1 MNQTLDI
8 FPLIQRKTDPSKL
21 LRWEGLVGV
30 GDDLR
35 DGERRQG
42 VPEHKADGDLGENRD
57 EGQGYK

>member
-35 DGERRQG
+35 DGERPQG
-42 VPEHKADGDLGENRD
+42 VPEHEADGDLGAHRD